1 MTLVPAYGR
10 DYTSK
15 RAVLADWNAN
25 RDFVICDL
33 FSPYDGKPVNRVDL
47 ERTTGPQQVQIRYK
61 RLERIAVVQV

>member
-15 RAVLADWNAN
+15 RAVLAAWNAN
-25 RDFVICDL
+25 RDFLVADL
-33 FSPYDGKPVNRVDL
+33 FSQWDGKPVNRADL

-61 RLERIAVVQV
+61 RLKRIAVVQV